1 MIAFIDNHRE
11 AHGVEP
17 ICKVLPIAPSTY
29 HDHVAKRIDP
39 SRLSA
44 RAKRDEALKD
54 EVRRVFEANFRVY
67 GVRKVWRQLQ
77 REDFDVAR
85 CTVAR
90 LMRAMGL
97 EGIIRGKTVRTTV
110 SDKAAPCPLD
120 HVNRQFHA
128 PAPNM
133 LWLSDFTYVA
143 TWTGFVYVAFVIDAY
158 ARRIVGWRVSR
169 TAHAGFVLDAL
180 EQALHERRPAHRTG
194 AWCIIRTEV
203 LNTSAFDTPSASP
216 KRASSRPS
224 AASATLTTTRSP
236 KRSTVSTRPRSSID
250 ADHGARSRPS
260 SSPRWNG
267 STGSTIAGCWS
278 PSAASRQPKPRSAT
292 TPCWSSQHWPRD
304 SNETASDKP
313 GTVHWL

>member
-1 MIAFIDNHRE
+1 MIAFIDDHRQ

-17 ICKVLPIAPSTY
+17 ICRVLPIALSTY
-29 HDHVAKRIDP
+29 HAHVAKRVDP

-44 RAKRDEALKD
+44 RDRRDTALKE

-77 REDFDVAR
+77 REGFDVAR

-97 EGIIRGKTVRTTV
+97 EGIIRGKPIRTTA

-133 LWLSDFTYVA
+133 LWVSDFTYVA

-158 ARRIVGWRVSR
+158 ARRVVGWRVSR
-169 TAHAGFVLDAL
+169 TAHASFVLDAL
-180 EQALHERRPAHRTG
+180 EQALHDRRPAQGSRLVHHSDRGSQYVSIKYTERLAEAGVEPSVGSVGDSYDNALAETINGLYKAEVIHRRG
-194 AWCIIRTEV
+194 PWRSCEAVE
-203 LNTSAFDTPSASP
+203 F
-216 KRASSRPS
+216 
-224 AASATLTTTRSP
+224 ATLEWVDWFNNRRLLEP
-236 KRSTVSTRPRSSID
+236 IGNIPPAEAEERYYAMLDEP
-250 ADHGARSRPS
+250 AR
-260 SSPRWNG
+260 
-267 STGSTIAGCWS
+267 
-278 PSAASRQPKPRSAT
+278 AA
-292 TPCWSSQHWPRD
+292 
-304 SNETASDKP
+304 
-313 GTVHWL
+313 